1 MQWSGK
7 CFLIR
12 FACPR
17 PNINHGSEKLK
28 VIYIRHLL
36 FYAIINYRFKI
47 SELKN
52 VEKLLEKTVEALK
65 FW

>member
-1 MQWSGK
+1 MVRK
-7 CFLIR
+7 VFFRAFLLVQD
-12 FACPR
+12 
-17 PNINHGSEKLK
+17 NINNSSEKLK

-65 FW
+65 FC

>member
-7 CFLIR
+7 CFLMR

-17 PNINHGSEKLK
+17 QNINHSSEKLK

-36 FYAIINYRFKI
+36 FYVIINYRFKI

-52 VEKLLEKTVEALK
+52 IEKLLEQTVQALK
-65 FW
+65 FC

>member
-1 MQWSGK
+1 MVWK
-7 CFLIR
+7 VFFRAFLLVQD
-12 FACPR
+12 
-17 PNINHGSEKLK
+17 NINNSSEKLK

-65 FW
+65 FC

>member
-1 MQWSGK
+1 M
-7 CFLIR
+7 R

-17 PNINHGSEKLK
+17 QNINHSSEKLK

-36 FYAIINYRFKI
+36 FYVIINYRFKI

-52 VEKLLEKTVEALK
+52 IEKLLEQTVQALK
-65 FW
+65 FC